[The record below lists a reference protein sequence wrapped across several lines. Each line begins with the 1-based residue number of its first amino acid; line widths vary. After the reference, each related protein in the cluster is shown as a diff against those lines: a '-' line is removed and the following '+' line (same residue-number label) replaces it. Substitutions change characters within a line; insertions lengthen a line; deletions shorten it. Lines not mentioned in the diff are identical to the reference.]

1 MATTRAELVPG
12 PEPPQAAVA
21 STLLQDVM
29 EGTRLSGISSTFPLN
44 RVNEPSDVKGG
55 VIFWAAVVMHKHRRF
70 SSGITH
76 GDLGARRGMA

>member
-44 RVNEPSDVKGG
+44 RVNEPSDIKGG
-55 VIFWAAVVMHKHRRF
+55 HF
-70 SSGITH
+70 
-76 GDLGARRGMA
+76 LGLL